1 MMGHGGDSMFY
12 LVAVFLVLYA
22 VGMSA
27 YLLWQKIRKSRD
39 RRRNGNG

>member
-12 LVAVFLVLYA
+12 LVAIFLVLYA

-27 YLLWQKIRKSRD
+27 YLLWQKIRKAREG
-39 RRRNGNG
+39 RRKDNG